1 MPHVRARLANRRL
14 WIAVAAAFVAV
25 ALLVE
30 LGDQDAYEFV
40 YFQF

>member
-1 MPHVRARLANRRL
+1 MARLNERPKTV
-14 WIAVAAAFVAV
+14 IAAALGIIIV

>member
-1 MPHVRARLANRRL
+1 M
-14 WIAVAAAFVAV
+14 WINERPRTIAAAALGLVAV

-30 LGDQDAYEFV
+30 LGDRDAYEFV

>member
-1 MPHVRARLANRRL
+1 VTWLNARPRAV
-14 WIAVAAAFVAV
+14 IAAALGLVAV